1 MVTST
6 LATLAITKGLDKVNK
21 RRKMAQCM
29 MVNGSKIRN
38 YMELRFIQT
47 ETFTQAVSKMVDV
60 MDKERIQKPMVL
72 STKEFLEMEKSMA
85 QDSSQMLMEHTKQ
98 VNFKMTIC

>member
-47 ETFTQAVSKMVDV
+47 ETFT
-60 MDKERIQKPMVL
+60 
-72 STKEFLEMEKSMA
+72 
-85 QDSSQMLMEHTKQ
+85 
-98 VNFKMTIC
+98 